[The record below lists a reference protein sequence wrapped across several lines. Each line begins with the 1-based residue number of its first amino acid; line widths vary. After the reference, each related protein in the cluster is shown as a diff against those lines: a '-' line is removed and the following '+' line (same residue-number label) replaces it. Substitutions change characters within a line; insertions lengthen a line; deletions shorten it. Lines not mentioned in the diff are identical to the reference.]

1 MLDMLSYEFFQRAL
15 IVGMLVSLC
24 SSLLGVPLVLKRF
37 SMIGDGLSHVGFGA
51 LAVAAAMNLAPL
63 WVSIPVVVVAA
74 FLLLKLSGAG
84 KLSGDAAVAVFSSG
98 ALAVGAVVLSQS
110 GGSAD
115 VSSYMFGSIMAITGD
130 DLLLSVLCSAVVII
144 LFIVFYNK
152 IFAVTFDEGFAG
164 ATGVRTELYDTV
176 ISLLTALTVVVGMR
190 IMGALLISSLIVFPA
205 LSSMRVF
212 KSFRGVTVCSAVL
225 SEVCFIAGMEVT
237 CELDFP
243 AGASV
248 VLAFLAAFLI
258 FCAAGYIIKRVRKVE
273 PKPQEDI

>member
-63 WVSIPVVVVAA
+63 WVSIPVVVIAA

-98 ALAVGAVVLSQS
+98 ALAIGAVVLSQS
-110 GGSAD
+110 GGNAD

-258 FCAAGYIIKRVRKVE
+258 FCAAGYIIKRVRKST

>member
-63 WVSIPVVVVAA
+63 WVSIPVVVIAA

-98 ALAVGAVVLSQS
+98 ALAVGAVVLSQT
-110 GGSAD
+110 GGNAD

-258 FCAAGYIIKRVRKVE
+258 FCAAGYIIKRVRKFT
-273 PKPQEDI
+273 PKA